1 MYYPVQS
8 KLPAPGQGQLD
19 TRPLTQTLLWQASM
33 QLSQN
38 CLVQPDMT
46 ILTLLAGVSAVAQGR
61 YDVLLPYGVT
71 RPTSLATLIVAES
84 GEGKSVVYEKVMNSI
99 QAVQR
104 EQRRRH
110 DQSMAGRRT
119 PRKETKGGKATE
131 ERKAFQE
138 HCEAC
143 PEPPR
148 EFQLLYK
155 DTTPEGLFLSLS
167 RAIPTAALTT
177 DEAEV
182 FFKSSMSSAR
192 GHINTLWDGR
202 DTVVMRA
209 SKDNMVLEDVRL
221 MLLLMSQPGVLNAYV
236 TQQGQQAR
244 DSGMLARFI
253 VCAPPSIRG
262 QRVRYQHS
270 QQNWDIWS
278 EADDR
283 LHKLARDNLILTTA
297 PRTERTI
304 LTFSELAAAHWMEVA
319 NEIESQMASSGR
331 FQACPDHAS
340 KLAENIAR
348 VAALIHVF
356 EGREGA
362 ITTDTVM
369 AATALCSHYS
379 EYFQQVFLPASQEV
393 QDAQL
398 LSAWFNELRQ
408 CGEFSVRYNFV
419 RQCGPAPLRYKKRL
433 KDAIEVLLARQQ
445 ISVYTQGKT
454 RYIHLKPM
462 LMGMAD
468 ALQAPFVTDI

>member
-1 MYYPVQS
+1 
-8 KLPAPGQGQLD
+8 
-19 TRPLTQTLLWQASM
+19 M

-38 CLVQPDMT
+38 CQVQPDMT

-61 YDVLLPYGVT
+61 YDVFLPYGVT

-110 DQSMAGRRT
+110 DQSMAARRP
-119 PRKETKGGKATE
+119 PRKEAKGGKTLE
-131 ERKAFQE
+131 ERKGQE
-138 HCEAC
+138 HCEEC
-143 PEPPR
+143 LEPLR

-221 MLLLMSQPGVLNAYV
+221 MLLLMSQPGVLKAYV

-283 LHKLARDNLILTTA
+283 LHQLARDNLILTSA

-304 LTFSELAAAHWMEVA
+304 LTFSELAAAHWMDVA
-319 NEIESQMASSGR
+319 NEIESQMAPSGR

-356 EGREGA
+356 EGGEGA

-379 EYFQQVFLPASQEV
+379 EYFQQVFLPPSQEV

-398 LSAWFNELRQ
+398 LSAWFTVLRQ
-408 CGEFSVRYNFV
+408 YGEFSVRYNFV
-419 RQCGPAPLRYKKRL
+419 RQCGPAPLRYKRRL
-433 KDAIEVLLARQQ
+433 KDAIEVLLAWQQ

-454 RYIHLKPM
+454 RYINLSPM
-462 LMGMAD
+462 LIGMGNRQ
-468 ALQAPFVTDI
+468 QAQFVTNL

>member
-8 KLPAPGQGQLD
+8 KLPAPGQGQLN

-38 CLVQPDMT
+38 CQVQPDMT

-110 DQSMAGRRT
+110 DQSMAARRP
-119 PRKETKGGKATE
+119 PRKEAKGGKTVE
-131 ERKAFQE
+131 ERKGQE
-138 HCEAC
+138 HCEEC
-143 PEPPR
+143 PEPLR

-221 MLLLMSQPGVLNAYV
+221 MLLLMSQPGVLKAYV

-283 LHKLARDNLILTTA
+283 LHQLARENLILTSA

-304 LTFSELAAAHWMEVA
+304 LTFSELAAAHWMDVA
-319 NEIESQMASSGR
+319 NEIESQMAPSGR

-356 EGREGA
+356 EGGEGT

-379 EYFQQVFLPASQEV
+379 EYFQQVFLPPSQEV

-408 CGEFSVRYNFV
+408 YGEFSVRYNFV
-419 RQCGPAPLRYKKRL
+419 RQCGPAPLRYKRRL
-433 KDAIEVLLARQQ
+433 KDAIEVLLAWQQ

-454 RYIHLKPM
+454 RYINLSPM
-462 LMGMAD
+462 LIGMGNRQ
-468 ALQAPFVTDI
+468 QAQFVTNL

>member
-1 MYYPVQS
+1 
-8 KLPAPGQGQLD
+8 
-19 TRPLTQTLLWQASM
+19 
-33 QLSQN
+33 
-38 CLVQPDMT
+38 
-46 ILTLLAGVSAVAQGR
+46 
-61 YDVLLPYGVT
+61 
-71 RPTSLATLIVAES
+71 
-84 GEGKSVVYEKVMNSI
+84 
-99 QAVQR
+99 
-104 EQRRRH
+104 
-110 DQSMAGRRT
+110 
-119 PRKETKGGKATE
+119 
-131 ERKAFQE
+131 
-138 HCEAC
+138 
-143 PEPPR
+143 
-148 EFQLLYK
+148 
-155 DTTPEGLFLSLS
+155 
-167 RAIPTAALTT
+167 
-177 DEAEV
+177 
-182 FFKSSMSSAR
+182 
-192 GHINTLWDGR
+192 
-202 DTVVMRA
+202 MRA